1 MPRNGTG
8 IADLSAALPVEGRA
22 IQNQREVALGNF
34 LYRHIVHKQSHDLGI
49 ALSCGI
55 ADELGLRHTRQQC
68 LGSVA
73 PAGNVGAG
81 TACALPLRLH
91 ELSEGI
97 LINGQLLLGNDLARQ
112 IDREAERIVQSE
124 RIVPRNDRLAGRQ
137 HITRKVGQDRE
148 SGVDGSVKALFLQG
162 QYLQNI
168 VMLLPQFRIRALIL
182 SHGNLAKLGEER
194 AVDAQQLAVAAG
206 AADDAAQD
214 IAAPLIGRNHPI
226 GDHEHSGFDMIRADA
241 DRNIGSRIV
250 PVGAVGDSANL
261 VQNGAVGVHKEHIVH
276 ALHHAGKSLQP
287 HAGINVFLRQLG
299 IIAVSVVV
307 EL

>member
-1 MPRNGTG
+1 MMAMRRIADLGMNAVSHPDRSTRQRAEMDIHAVRLLRIGHGCGEIVPRNGTG

-22 IQNQREVALGNF
+22 IQNQREVTLGNF

-91 ELSEGI
+91 ELPEGI
-97 LINGQLLLGNDLARQ
+97 LINGQLLLGNDLARRSTGKPNVSYSRNASSPEMTVLPDASTSRARL
-112 IDREAERIVQSE
+112 DRI
-124 RIVPRNDRLAGRQ
+124 
-137 HITRKVGQDRE
+137 E
-148 SGVDGSVKALFLQG
+148 SGVDGSVKALLLQG

-182 SHGNLAKLGEER
+182 SHGDLAKLGEER

-214 IAAPLIGRNHPI
+214 IAAPLIGGITPSAIMNI
-226 GDHEHSGFDMIRADA
+226 ADL
-241 DRNIGSRIV
+241 I
-250 PVGAVGDSANL
+250 
-261 VQNGAVGVHKEHIVH
+261 
-276 ALHHAGKSLQP
+276 
-287 HAGINVFLRQLG
+287 
-299 IIAVSVVV
+299 
-307 EL
+307 